1 MGAPNISEMTS
12 KHFNTL
18 KVNKDLSAIFKK
30 HPIISFKQ
38 TKNLRGRMLFLT
50 KIHRKKQK

>member
-30 HPIISFKQ
+30 HPIISFKR